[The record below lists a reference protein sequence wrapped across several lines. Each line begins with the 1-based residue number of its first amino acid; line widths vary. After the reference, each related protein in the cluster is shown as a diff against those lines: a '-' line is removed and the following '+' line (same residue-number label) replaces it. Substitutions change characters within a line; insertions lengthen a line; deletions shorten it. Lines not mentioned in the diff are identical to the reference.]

1 MVRLALRL
9 FDAAV
14 VFTADAT
21 MTASAFP
28 EYAYPVQGRAHAA
41 TTARR

>member
-14 VFTADAT
+14 VFTADDA

-28 EYAYPVQGRAHAA
+28 EHYYPVTGRTHAA